1 MNLENLSL
9 SQDSLVEYMVTMNYS
24 ISYIMAIQREIRWL
38 LKNKD
43 SHKWNTYEEALQ
55 DRAFACDKKNF
66 TNKKSLFTVIRRFE
80 EDSVYPN
87 RTRHPEGNTTPQ
99 ELSAEFEK
107 MAVAFEAMEVRHR

>member
-24 ISYIMAIQREIRWL
+24 SSYIMAIQREIRWL

-43 SHKWNTYEEALQ
+43 SHKWITYEEALQ

-66 TNKKSLFTVIRRFE
+66 TNKKPCL
-80 EDSVYPN
+80 
-87 RTRHPEGNTTPQ
+87 
-99 ELSAEFEK
+99 L
-107 MAVAFEAMEVRHR
+107 